1 MSRSRNKTGPDR
13 ISVEPYTGFAAIYDR
28 IMIGVDYEGWADYIE
43 SLLQEF
49 GLRPSAVVD
58 LACGTGSSTLPFAA
72 RGYRVSGIDLSG
84 PMLELAQ
91 AKAAAAALPVEF
103 HRMDLRALE
112 LTQRFDLAV
121 LFQDGLNYLLTDE
134 ELLQAFTGVR
144 ALLLPGGF
152 FIFDLTRPSLRN
164 SSEQPSVYWHEEE
177 GFTLVWESRY
187 RRETAT
193 WALFLT
199 VFISETGGLY
209 RKYREQHREKDHPPE
224 TVEKLLAEAGLT
236 LLGVHPTYRLDPAW
250 DGEAKLTFVARR
262 G

>member
-1 MSRSRNKTGPDR
+1 MSTRANRAGPER
-13 ISVEPYTGFAAIYDR
+13 EIAAPYSGYAAIYDR
-28 IMIGVDYEGWADYIE
+28 IMVGVDYEGWVDYVE
-43 SLLQEF
+43 ALLQPY
-49 GLRPSAVVD
+49 GCKPTAVLD

-144 ALLLPGGF
+144 DLLLPGGF

-164 SSEQPSVYWHEEE
+164 SSEQPSVYWYEEE

-187 RRETAT
+187 HRETAT

-209 RKYREQHREKDHPPE
+209 RKYREQHREKDHLPE

-236 LLGVHPTYRLDPAW
+236 LLGVHPTYRLDPAR